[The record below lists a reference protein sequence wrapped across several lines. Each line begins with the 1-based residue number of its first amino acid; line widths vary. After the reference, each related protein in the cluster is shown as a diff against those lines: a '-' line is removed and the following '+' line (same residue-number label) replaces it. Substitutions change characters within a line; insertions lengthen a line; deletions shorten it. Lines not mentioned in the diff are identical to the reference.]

1 MAVFFY
7 YLDYSSKLNEKNIK
21 KLKSETSVGDRSVLI
36 VLVGRTVDDN
46 SGWIFRY
53 MSEGTEIL
61 KIQRGGVG
69 H

>member
-21 KLKSETSVGDRSVLI
+21 KLKSENSVGDRSVLI

-46 SGWIFRY
+46 SG
-53 MSEGTEIL
+53 
-61 KIQRGGVG
+61 
-69 H
+69 